1 MLGSDGVLTWV
12 VGELAIDSLYLLMP
26 NILSMWF
33 QLLLE
38 LCPVRGLLLRY
49 KRLANI
55 LRFLQVLP
63 SVLLPN
69 KYVLD

>member
-1 MLGSDGVLTWV
+1 MS
-12 VGELAIDSLYLLMP
+12 
-26 NILSMWF
+26 F
-33 QLLLE
+33 QCGLRLLLE
-38 LCPVRGLLLRY
+38 LCPTQGLLLQY

>member
-1 MLGSDGVLTWV
+1 MSFRC
-12 VGELAIDSLYLLMP
+12 S
-26 NILSMWF
+26 F

-38 LCPVRGLLLRY
+38 LCPTQGLLLQY
-49 KRLANI
+49 ERLANI
-55 LRFLQVLP
+55 LHFLQVLP

>member
-1 MLGSDGVLTWV
+1 MFLRYD
-12 VGELAIDSLYLLMP
+12 
-26 NILSMWF
+26 F
-33 QLLLE
+33 RLLLG
-38 LCPVRGLLLRY
+38 LCPTRGLLLRY

>member
-1 MLGSDGVLTWV
+1 MFLRYDLR
-12 VGELAIDSLYLLMP
+12 
-26 NILSMWF
+26 
-33 QLLLE
+33 LLLG
-38 LCPVRGLLLRY
+38 LCPTQGLLLQY

>member
-1 MLGSDGVLTWV
+1 MSFRYGL
-12 VGELAIDSLYLLMP
+12 
-26 NILSMWF
+26 
-33 QLLLE
+33 QLLPE
-38 LCPVRGLLLRY
+38 LYPTQGLLLRY

-63 SVLLPN
+63 SVLRPN

>member
-1 MLGSDGVLTWV
+1 MFLQYDFR
-12 VGELAIDSLYLLMP
+12 LLP
-26 NILSMWF
+26 G
-33 QLLLE
+33 
-38 LCPVRGLLLRY
+38 LCPTRGLLLQY

-63 SVLLPN
+63 SILLPN